1 MIEVPG
7 VGEGEPKQISRN
19 VLASIIEPRA
29 EEILSLTQQE
39 LKKSTY
45 FDLLATGIVLT
56 GGGSLMEGIVE
67 LAEKIFDVPVRTGKP
82 KGLSGLEEMASNP
95 IYSTGV
101 GLILYG
107 WEQMK
112 EGRSGGGLKTR
123 GWFRKMKNILTQYL

>member
-1 MIEVPG
+1 MIQVPS
-7 VGEGEPKQISRN
+7 VGGGEFKQISRN
-19 VLASIIEPRA
+19 VLASIIEPRM
-29 EEILSLTQQE
+29 EEILSLTRQE
-39 LKKSTY
+39 MKKSNF
-45 FDLLATGIVLT
+45 FDLLTAGIVLT
-56 GGGSLMEGIVE
+56 GGGSLMQGMVE

-82 KGLSGLEEMASNP
+82 KGLSGLEEITSSP

-112 EGRSGGGLKTR
+112 EGRSGGRFKTK